1 MQLSNKGDPNNG
13 YRYFDGSWF
22 LCIYRCNLDVRSERR
37 ASLSLSSFSYFKVL
51 LNYAI
56 FKSSNLQIFKSSNL
70 QIFKSSN
77 LQIFKSSPSN
87 YKNIWKLKFKKY
99 LSYSLLKPCRPF
111 TFLTQKNSKPEN
123 PYTCGIFYCLD
134 CFSQLLET
142 GK

>member
-77 LQIFKSSPSN
+77 LQIFKSSNLQIFKSSN
-87 YKNIWKLKFKKY
+87 LQIFKSSNPVHQTIKTFENSNLKSIFPIA
-99 LSYSLLKPCRPF
+99 YSSHVDHLHF
-111 TFLTQKNSKPEN
+111 
-123 PYTCGIFYCLD
+123 
-134 CFSQLLET
+134 
-142 GK
+142 

>member
-51 LNYAI
+51 LNYA
-56 FKSSNLQIFKSSNL
+56 IFKSSNL

>member
-77 LQIFKSSPSN
+77 LQIFKSSNLQIFKSSN
-87 YKNIWKLKFKKY
+87 PVHQTIKTFENSNLKSIFPIA
-99 LSYSLLKPCRPF
+99 YSSHVDHLHF
-111 TFLTQKNSKPEN
+111 
-123 PYTCGIFYCLD
+123 
-134 CFSQLLET
+134 
-142 GK
+142 

>member
-51 LNYAI
+51 LIYAI

-77 LQIFKSSPSN
+77 LQIFKSSNLQIFKSSN
-87 YKNIWKLKFKKY
+87 PVHQTIKTFENSNLKSIFPIA
-99 LSYSLLKPCRPF
+99 YSSHVDHLHF
-111 TFLTQKNSKPEN
+111 
-123 PYTCGIFYCLD
+123 
-134 CFSQLLET
+134 
-142 GK
+142 

>member
-22 LCIYRCNLDVRSERR
+22 LCIYRCNLDVWSERR

-51 LNYAI
+51 LDYAI

-77 LQIFKSSPSN
+77 LQIFKSSNLQIFKSSN
-87 YKNIWKLKFKKY
+87 LQIILIKNNISNICCYKAKAFDSVKSFNFYVHTNRLCY
-99 LSYSLLKPCRPF
+99 LIVIYAYSF
-111 TFLTQKNSKPEN
+111 SK
-123 PYTCGIFYCLD
+123 
-134 CFSQLLET
+134 
-142 GK
+142 

>member
-22 LCIYRCNLDVRSERR
+22 LCIYRCNLDVWSERR

-51 LNYAI
+51 LIYTI

-77 LQIFKSSPSN
+77 LQIFKSSNLQIFKSSN
-87 YKNIWKLKFKKY
+87 LQIFKSSNLQIFKSSNFQIFKSSYK
-99 LSYSLLKPCRPF
+99 
-111 TFLTQKNSKPEN
+111 
-123 PYTCGIFYCLD
+123 
-134 CFSQLLET
+134 
-142 GK
+142 

>member
-1 MQLSNKGDPNNG
+1 NKKPDCHITVIKLLHNAAIETGDLNNG

-51 LNYAI
+51 LDYAI

-77 LQIFKSSPSN
+77 LQIFKSSNLQIFKSSN
-87 YKNIWKLKFKKY
+87 LQIFKSSNLQLQFIKL
-99 LSYSLLKPCRPF
+99 
-111 TFLTQKNSKPEN
+111 
-123 PYTCGIFYCLD
+123 
-134 CFSQLLET
+134 
-142 GK
+142 

>member
-51 LNYAI
+51 LIYAI

-77 LQIFKSSPSN
+77 LQIFKSSNPVHQTIKTFENSN
-87 YKNIWKLKFKKY
+87 LKSIFPIAY
-99 LSYSLLKPCRPF
+99 LSHVDHLHF
-111 TFLTQKNSKPEN
+111 
-123 PYTCGIFYCLD
+123 
-134 CFSQLLET
+134 
-142 GK
+142 

>member
-77 LQIFKSSPSN
+77 PVHQTIKTFENSNLKSIFPIAYSSHVDH
-87 YKNIWKLKFKKY
+87 LHF
-99 LSYSLLKPCRPF
+99 
-111 TFLTQKNSKPEN
+111 
-123 PYTCGIFYCLD
+123 
-134 CFSQLLET
+134 
-142 GK
+142 